1 MSEPILSAQDLH
13 KSYDLGRRLIEVL
26 HGVSLEIGEGEFLS
40 LQGASGTGKST
51 LLHLLGGLD
60 DPTSGEVLASGQ
72 SLSAMSSTRLAKWRN
87 DEVGF
92 VFQSYHLLPEF
103 DALENVLLPARMA
116 HANRSESQKR
126 AESLLERVGLAKR
139 MSHLPAELSAR
150 TNSVVALARAL
161 INWPTSRRRA
171 NRQSRLKNRRRSAR
185 PPLRTAV
192 RGQPHDDHRHTRRQ
206 GGQGARRTVQLVDGL
221 IATQRLAKR
230 IKIDSRKSP
239 LPGQGEGQGEG
250 RSARFCYEKTDDDHR
265 PELELSI
272 PSSALRAPS
281 PHGRRNR
288 SPALGQARAVIRISL
303 ETENSPQ
310 SLASDSSSRP

>member
-60 DPTSGEVLASGQ
+60 DPTSGEVFASGQ
-72 SLSAMSSTRLAKWRN
+72 SLSAMSSARLAKWRN

-116 HANRSESQKR
+116 HANRAESQKR

-139 MSHLPAELSAR
+139 MSHLPAELSGGEQQR
-150 TNSVVALARAL
+150 VALARAL
-161 INWPTSRRRA
+161 INRHNSCSPTSQPATSTQKPAAKCLIYYA
-171 NRQSRLKNRRRSAR
+171 NCS
-185 PPLRTAV
+185 

-206 GGQGARRTVQLVDGL
+206 GGQAR
-221 IATQRLAKR
+221 A
-230 IKIDSRKSP
+230 P
-239 LPGQGEGQGEG
+239 
-250 RSARFCYEKTDDDHR
+250 HR
-265 PELELSI
+265 PT
-272 PSSALRAPS
+272 
-281 PHGRRNR
+281 GRRPDR
-288 SPALGQARAVIRISL
+288 HLTLGQAHSKLIHRKIP
-303 ETENSPQ
+303 SP
-310 SLASDSSSRP
+310 